1 MSPVLSI
8 ISNIVTTKVIIS
20 IFIVSVI
27 LDVVAP
33 IKYMHEKCESSK
45 LDRFITHD
53 KKYLLYKCIRF
64 MINK

>member
-8 ISNIVTTKVIIS
+8 ISNNVITIVIIS

-33 IKYMHEKCESSK
+33 IKYMHEKCEISK
-45 LDRFITHD
+45 LDRFITQD
-53 KKYLLYKCIRF
+53 KKYLI
-64 MINK
+64 